1 MTNFK
6 EHKQYTL
13 EQFFSNGEGL
23 DAEELMYQIRQ
34 FINEPRH
41 RERLIA
47 DYNKWVVVEMRGS
60 FDD

>member
-34 FINEPRH
+34 F
-41 RERLIA
+41 
-47 DYNKWVVVEMRGS
+47 
-60 FDD
+60 